1 MTPLDHFADWLA
13 TPLGQY
19 LANEENAWFGREAAD
34 IFGYRAVQLELPQI
48 ACLQTNRM
56 PWRATAGLAAGVQL
70 RCAPDQLP
78 FAEQSLDLVALPHVL
93 DFVKDPHAVLRE
105 AARVLMPEGRLLI
118 TGFNPW
124 SLWGLRRF
132 KPGEEG
138 AGAPW
143 QGNALSL
150 PRLKDW
156 LALLGLETLRG
167 EYLCYSLPLQRDS
180 WLSKTR
186 FLELAGDRWWPA
198 AGSVYCL
205 DVVKRVRGM
214 RVIEPQWRR
223 VPSSQAKPAA
233 VAEKTPII
241 KKSE

>member
-1 MTPLDHFADWLA
+1 MTQLDHFAVWLS

-19 LANEENAWFGREAAD
+19 LAAAEGAWFDQVATD

-48 ACLQTNRM
+48 RCLQTNRM
-56 PWRATAGLAAGVQL
+56 PWRATAGLSCGVQL
-70 RCAPDQLP
+70 RCAPSQLP
-78 FAEQSLDLVALPHVL
+78 FAEQSLDLIALPHGL
-93 DFVKDPHAVLRE
+93 DFEKDPHVVLRE

-132 KPGEEG
+132 KPGAKG
-138 AGAPW
+138 GGAPW

-156 LALLGLETLRG
+156 LALLGLDTLRG
-167 EYLCYSLPLQRDS
+167 EFLCYSLPLQRDS
-180 WLSKTR
+180 WLSRTH

-205 DVVKRVRGM
+205 DVVKRVKGM

-223 VPSSQAKPAA
+223 VTTPKAKTAA
-233 VAEKTPII
+233 VAEKNSII
-241 KKSE
+241 KNSE

>member
-1 MTPLDHFADWLA
+1 MTQLDHFAVWLT

-19 LANEENAWFGREAAD
+19 LAASESTWFDRMAAD
-34 IFGYRAVQLELPQI
+34 IFGYRAMQFELPQI
-48 ACLQTNRM
+48 RCLQMNRM
-56 PWRATAGLAAGVQL
+56 PWRATAGLSPGVQL
-70 RCAPDQLP
+70 RCALEQLP
-78 FAEQSLDLVALPHVL
+78 LAEQSLDLIALPHVL
-93 DFVKDPHAVLRE
+93 DFVQDPHAVLRE

-124 SLWGLRRF
+124 TLWGLRRF
-132 KPGEEG
+132 KPGEAA

-167 EYLCYSLPLQRDS
+167 EFLCYSLPLQRDS
-180 WLSKTR
+180 WLGKTR

-198 AGSVYCL
+198 AGGVYCL
-205 DVVKRVRGM
+205 EVVKRVRGM

-223 VPSSQAKPAA
+223 VSATKANPAA
-233 VAEKTPII
+233 VAEKNTII
-241 KKSE
+241 KDSE